1 MNTEETKELEN
12 NSINVNTYIE
22 KCLETY
28 ELTNFKYHEETNL
41 FENFI
46 PTNSITILMDITPEE
61 DKITFHVM
69 TGLQIP
75 QEKYREVLDYINYIH
90 VTDDRYPRLYITT
103 KGEDEYCFLDAE
115 YILPVQPQ
123 MSTGVFVEI
132 LVAFMGILGDH
143 APNILRI
150 ILDIETEENE

>member
-1 MNTEETKELEN
+1 M
-12 NSINVNTYIE
+12 
-22 KCLETY
+22 
-28 ELTNFKYHEETNL
+28 
-41 FENFI
+41 
-46 PTNSITILMDITPEE
+46 
-61 DKITFHVM
+61 
-69 TGLQIP
+69 
-75 QEKYREVLDYINYIH
+75 DYINYIH

-132 LVAFMGILGDH
+132 LVAFMDILGDH